1 MKLARW
7 LLCLFCVD
15 LSGVGH
21 ASGAMD
27 PCNEALTRFDYP
39 AAMAAARQ
47 ALDANSRDGGQLVC
61 LARSQYESGDFRSA
75 LVSLQAADAT
85 QLTPRQRVLLQNWLG
100 VTLRRLGRAQE
111 AWLAQ
116 QAGLNLAR
124 QINDTPGLA
133 TALHNTAGMLY
144 DRGYAGPAIQTYF
157 ASLAI
162 NPDAPERSASHNNI
176 GLILQSQ
183 GDWQGAERE
192 LNEAIR
198 INREGGHFHH
208 LGKHLMN
215 LGNLRRLQKRF
226 DEADALLRKA
236 GHWKKKPATVIGWLW
251 PVVTGPGWPGI
262 GGHSAGAVRTGAGA
276 GTLSRSGCPG
286 GGQPS
291 RRGIRAVASR
301 HGAKFPEIENVG
313 QPGLPSAS
321 RAG

>member
-1 MKLARW
+1 MKPVRWFLW
-7 LLCLFCVD
+7 LLWID
-15 LSGVGH
+15 LYGIGH
-21 ASGAMD
+21 ASEAMD
-27 PCNEALTRFDYP
+27 PCNDALARFDYP
-39 AAMAAARQ
+39 AAMAEARQ
-47 ALDANSRDGGQLVC
+47 ALAADSQDRGQLIC
-61 LARSQYESGDFRSA
+61 LGRSQYESGDFRSA
-75 LVSLQAADAT
+75 LASLHAADSA

-116 QAGLNLAR
+116 QVGLNLAR

-144 DRGYAGPAIQTYF
+144 DRGYAGPAIQTYS

-183 GDWQGAERE
+183 GDWQGAEQE

-226 DEADALLRKA
+226 DEADVLLQEGRALEEKA
-236 GHWKKKPATVIGWLW
+236 GDRYWL
-251 PVVTGPGWPGI
+251 
-262 GGHSAGAVRTGAGA
+262 
-276 GTLSRSGCPG
+276 
-286 GGQPS
+286 
-291 RRGIRAVASR
+291 AVASR
-301 HGAKFPEIENVG
+301 YQAWLARDRGDSPLALTELARAQALYLEAGAPVEADQTKTEYAQLQGGKDQN
-313 QPGLPSAS
+313 A
-321 RAG
+321 RR

>member
-1 MKLARW
+1 MKLVQGLVC
-7 LLCLFCVD
+7 LLYAGLA
-15 LSGVGH
+15 GIGH
-21 ASGAMD
+21 ASAATD
-27 PCNEALTRFDYP
+27 PCNDALARFDYP

-47 ALDANSRDGGQLVC
+47 ALAATPRDGGQLIC
-61 LARSQYESGDFRSA
+61 LARSQYESGDFHAA
-75 LVSLQAADAT
+75 LTSLQAADGVD
-85 QLTPRQRVLLQNWLG
+85 LTPRQRVLLQNWLG

-144 DRGYAGPAIQTYF
+144 DRGYAGPAIQSYR

-192 LNEAIR
+192 IGEAIR

-215 LGNLRRLQKRF
+215 LGNLRRLQGRF
-226 DEADALLRKA
+226 DEADALLKEGQALEKKA
-236 GHWKKKPATVIGWLW
+236 GDQFWLAVAHRYQGWLARDRGDL
-251 PVVTGPGWPGI
+251 PLA
-262 GGHSAGAVRTGAGA
+262 SSELAQAQALYLQAGAPVEADQTNTEYAQLQARMEQN
-276 GTLSRSGCPG
+276 P
-286 GGQPS
+286 
-291 RRGIRAVASR
+291 RR
-301 HGAKFPEIENVG
+301 
-313 QPGLPSAS
+313 
-321 RAG
+321 

>member
-7 LLCLFCVD
+7 FLCLLCIDLF
-15 LSGVGH
+15 GIGH

-27 PCNEALTRFDYP
+27 PCNDALARFNYP

-47 ALDANSRDGGQLVC
+47 ALAANSQDGGQLIC

-75 LVSLQAADAT
+75 LISLRAADST
-85 QLTPRQRVLLQNWLG
+85 QLTSRQRVLLQNWLG

-144 DRGYAGPAIQTYF
+144 DRGYAGPAIQTYS

-183 GDWQGAERE
+183 GDWQGAEQE
-192 LNEAIR
+192 MNEAIR

-215 LGNLRRLQKRF
+215 LSNLRRLQKRF
-226 DEADALLRKA
+226 GGADVLLQEGRALEEKA
-236 GHWKKKPATVIGWLW
+236 GDRYWL
-251 PVVTGPGWPGI
+251 
-262 GGHSAGAVRTGAGA
+262 
-276 GTLSRSGCPG
+276 
-286 GGQPS
+286 
-291 RRGIRAVASR
+291 AVASR
-301 HGAKFPEIENVG
+301 YQAWLARDRGDSPLALTELARAQALYLEAGAAVEADQTKTEYAQLQAGTG
-313 QPGLPSAS
+313 QNSQ
-321 RAG
+321 R

>member
-1 MKLARW
+1 MKLVRW
-7 LLCLFCVD
+7 FVCLLCID
-15 LSGVGH
+15 LYGVGH

-27 PCNEALTRFDYP
+27 PCNDALVRFDYP

-47 ALDANSRDGGQLVC
+47 ALGANSQDGGQLVC
-61 LARSQYESGDFRSA
+61 LARSQYESGDFRAA
-75 LVSLQAADAT
+75 LVSLRAAGAT

-116 QAGLNLAR
+116 QTGLNLAR

-144 DRGYAGPAIQTYF
+144 DRGYAEPAIQTYF

-183 GDWQGAERE
+183 GDWQGAEKE

-215 LGNLRRLQKRF
+215 LGNLRRLQKQF
-226 DEADALLRKA
+226 DEADALLHEGRALEEKA
-236 GHWKKKPATVIGWLW
+236 GDRYWL
-251 PVVTGPGWPGI
+251 
-262 GGHSAGAVRTGAGA
+262 
-276 GTLSRSGCPG
+276 
-286 GGQPS
+286 
-291 RRGIRAVASR
+291 AVASR
-301 HGAKFPEIENVG
+301 YRAWLARDRGDIPLALTELARAQALYREAGAPLEASQADQESAQLQAGTG
-313 QPGLPSAS
+313 QNSQ
-321 RAG
+321 R

>member
-7 LLCLFCVD
+7 LLCLFCVG

-111 AWLAQ
+111 AWVAQ

-215 LGNLRRLQKRF
+215 LGNLRRLQKQF
-226 DEADALLRKA
+226 DEADALLRQGRALEEKA
-236 GHWKKKPATVIGWLW
+236 GDRYWL
-251 PVVTGPGWPGI
+251 
-262 GGHSAGAVRTGAGA
+262 
-276 GTLSRSGCPG
+276 
-286 GGQPS
+286 
-291 RRGIRAVASR
+291 AVASR
-301 HGAKFPEIENVG
+301 YWVWLARDQGDIPLARSELVRARPDVRRVRRWRPTKRNRNPRSCRPDGARYHGDRKRRSTGFPF
-313 QPGLPSAS
+313 AS

>member
-1 MKLARW
+1 MKLACC
-7 LLCLFCVD
+7 LLCLLCTG
-15 LSGVGH
+15 LGEINI
-21 ASGAMD
+21 ARAATD
-27 PCNEALTRFDYP
+27 PCNDSLARFDYP
-39 AAMAAARQ
+39 AAMTAARQ
-47 ALDANSRDGGQLVC
+47 SLAVSPQEGGQLIC

-75 LVSLQAADAT
+75 LVSLRAADST
-85 QLTPRQRVLLQNWLG
+85 QPTSRQRVLLQNWLG

-144 DRGYAGPAIQTYF
+144 DQGFAGPAIQSYR

-183 GDWQGAERE
+183 GDWQGAEQE

-215 LGNLRRLQKRF
+215 LGNLRRLQRQF
-226 DEADALLRKA
+226 DEADVLLHEGRALEEKA
-236 GHWKKKPATVIGWLW
+236 GDLYWL
-251 PVVTGPGWPGI
+251 
-262 GGHSAGAVRTGAGA
+262 
-276 GTLSRSGCPG
+276 
-286 GGQPS
+286 
-291 RRGIRAVASR
+291 AVASR
-301 HGAKFPEIENVG
+301 YRAWLARDRGDISLALSELARAQAHYLEAGASVEADQTKTEYAQLQAGTG
-313 QPGLPSAS
+313 QNSQ
-321 RAG
+321 R

>member
-1 MKLARW
+1 MKLVRCLVC
-7 LLCLFCVD
+7 LLCID
-15 LSGVGH
+15 YGISH

-27 PCNEALTRFDYP
+27 PCHDALARFDYP
-39 AAMAAARQ
+39 AAMTAARE
-47 ALDANSRDGGQLVC
+47 ALGVNSRDGGQLIC

-75 LVSLQAADAT
+75 LGSLQAADAT
-85 QLTPRQRVLLQNWLG
+85 ELTPPQRVMLQNWLG
-100 VTLRRLGRAQE
+100 VTLRRQGRAQE

-116 QAGLNLAR
+116 QTGLNLAR

-144 DRGYAGPAIQTYF
+144 DRGFAGPAIQTYL

-162 NPDAPERSASHNNI
+162 NPDAPERSASHNNV

-215 LGNLRRLQKRF
+215 LGNLRRLQARF
-226 DEADALLRKA
+226 DEADALLREGQALEARA
-236 GHWKKKPATVIGWLW
+236 GDRYWLAVADRYQAW
-251 PVVTGPGWPGI
+251 LARDRGDIPLALSELVRAQALYLE
-262 GGHSAGAVRTGAGA
+262 AGAPVEANQADNESAQLQA
-276 GTLSRSGCPG
+276 GT
-286 GGQPS
+286 GQYP
-291 RRGIRAVASR
+291 RR
-301 HGAKFPEIENVG
+301 
-313 QPGLPSAS
+313 
-321 RAG
+321 